1 MDGQINFKAYF
12 DYKDAANGV
21 DDLTKKFEAA
31 GMNLNDVF
39 QFGRSFEGSKK
50 EVKRFLDDM
59 TSALS
64 SIKQQIKDTKVG
76 IKVDEGLREKLEQ
89 DIKAAKADLDQA
101 NDLLSNYKFKQNESI
116 GKVLDPL
123 NDAINAKKTEIR
135 GISDELAF
143 LGDGGIEKEVE
154 RLKALRKAMEEL
166 DATTEKGAKERERMR
181 VELVQGLQR
190 VGAALDF
197 DTDDRGAVKITADDL
212 DKLNDALIKT
222 KSAAREADLE
232 MQNMAAGE
240 ELDALEE
247 KYESLRVQLEDSAG
261 ADEFFG
267 NLQKAAEE
275 AKQKL
280 ADLKAELETL
290 NSDTGGD
297 GSSEGRLKELEK
309 EEARLDALIK
319 GVKERLKD
327 PEISSGNLF
336 NGLAQGLQGL
346 MGAYTAASGVLAQF
360 GADEKD
366 LQKVQT
372 QLQGS
377 MSILMGVQQVYN
389 ALQADSAFRTQVLDK
404 VSLGLA
410 KAYQKVAASSTLAKL
425 GVAGLVAGLV
435 IGVAAAV
442 AALSKYSKK
451 QKELRKVQNEAAASV
466 SDQVV
471 AYMRLQKQWKEAEG
485 NIKKQNAVL
494 ADSKWQ
500 KVGADVRNF
509 NDAQRILVDE
519 SDKVIEALMA
529 QAEAAAL
536 YGLANEKAEKAV
548 KKRLKAE
555 DLRESADRGE
565 VGNLGD
571 WILGGLA
578 ALGTGKSWR
587 ESALGYKRGRAAVKE
602 NKAEQREAEI
612 KTILDTAANK
622 ETKANEGG
630 LLDEEAERLT
640 EAGRKVSDM
649 MKDQA
654 RPRTAPE
661 GPRIRH
667 TPEARRRDEGQH
679 GEGTRPVVSR
689 PRQGDGDAEAPEG
702 GPTEATPRRTDVAS
716 EGWQSE
722 SEGLPDWL
730 EHPRTSEGGGR
741 EICRARAFA
750 QRGVPAID
758 RGLALE
764 VRLSGDTEGRP

>member
-346 MGAYTAASGVLAQF
+346 MGAYTVL
-360 GADEKD
+360 
-366 LQKVQT
+366 T
-372 QLQGS
+372 
-377 MSILMGVQQVYN
+377 
-389 ALQADSAFRTQVLDK
+389 
-404 VSLGLA
+404 
-410 KAYQKVAASSTLAKL
+410 
-425 GVAGLVAGLV
+425 
-435 IGVAAAV
+435 
-442 AALSKYSKK
+442 
-451 QKELRKVQNEAAASV
+451 
-466 SDQVV
+466 
-471 AYMRLQKQWKEAEG
+471 
-485 NIKKQNAVL
+485 
-494 ADSKWQ
+494 
-500 KVGADVRNF
+500 
-509 NDAQRILVDE
+509 
-519 SDKVIEALMA
+519 
-529 QAEAAAL
+529 
-536 YGLANEKAEKAV
+536 
-548 KKRLKAE
+548 
-555 DLRESADRGE
+555 
-565 VGNLGD
+565 
-571 WILGGLA
+571 
-578 ALGTGKSWR
+578 
-587 ESALGYKRGRAAVKE
+587 
-602 NKAEQREAEI
+602 
-612 KTILDTAANK
+612 
-622 ETKANEGG
+622 
-630 LLDEEAERLT
+630 
-640 EAGRKVSDM
+640 
-649 MKDQA
+649 
-654 RPRTAPE
+654 
-661 GPRIRH
+661 
-667 TPEARRRDEGQH
+667 
-679 GEGTRPVVSR
+679 
-689 PRQGDGDAEAPEG
+689 
-702 GPTEATPRRTDVAS
+702 RRTSRKYRRNSKA
-716 EGWQSE
+716 
-722 SEGLPDWL
+722 PC
-730 EHPRTSEGGGR
+730 P
-741 EICRARAFA
+741 F
-750 QRGVPAID
+750 
-758 RGLALE
+758 
-764 VRLSGDTEGRP
+764 